1 MRVYKTGEI
10 RNVAVVGH
18 GASGKTS
25 LVDAL
30 AFVAGTS
37 KRHGSVKDGTAL
49 TDYTPDEIERKY
61 SINLAIG
68 VAEWMDTKLN
78 LIDTPGYL
86 DFTGEALAGV
96 YAADGAVVVV
106 SATGGVEVGTEK
118 VWDYCEARGVP
129 RLFFISL
136 MDKEHAGFEKVYG
149 QIKDRL
155 TPKVIPVEIPVGEG
169 PDFHGIINLFSKK
182 CHMYKKGTKAG
193 EYEEVDVPAEY
204 EARFERYS
212 KELIERIAE
221 TDDTLLER
229 YLGGQVFKTM
239 SEPHV
244 GDVTY
249 FRVYCGTV
257 KNGQDVYNA
266 PRAAVEK
273 LNHLCVSIGK
283 DRSEIAELHAG
294 DIGVVAKLR
303 DTHTNDTLST
313 REAPIVLHKI
323 PFPEPV
329 ITVAIEVKQRGE
341 EEKLSNG
348 LHKLHEEDPTFQH
361 EYNAELGQTL
371 IRGLGERH
379 LEIIV
384 GRLARKYGVHAVT
397 TKPKVAYRETFRGKA
412 EGQGKHKKQTGGRGQ
427 YGDCWIRI
435 APLPR
440 GSGVQFVDEIV
451 GGVIP
456 RQYIPAVERGIQEAA
471 ARGPVAGY
479 PVVDFKAE
487 LYDGSY
493 HDVDSNE
500 MSFKMAGI
508 LAFRNVSPNCRP
520 VLLEPILELE
530 VSTPDEYQGAVM
542 GDLSSRRGQI
552 LGTEPDGR
560 LVRVKALVPEAELDR
575 YATTLHSI
583 THGRGTYGAT
593 KLTVVE
599 GFLTPESVLHDPVQD
614 IYFVSNINGGP
625 TAKDNNGFIS
635 RVRPD
640 GAVENLKFIEG
651 GHGGVTLNAP
661 KGLAIRGDTLWVADI
676 DMVRSFD
683 AKTGAPR
690 DSVSLAGLGAVF
702 LNDIA
707 IAQTGALYITDTG
720 IRFDDVGNVLH
731 PGPDRIFRIGT
742 DRQVTGAVRGD
753 TLGRPNGITLDSVGK
768 RFIVVQFGGR
778 SVLAWKP
785 GDKAPSVIAK
795 GPGGFDGVEMA
806 GSRMLISSWSDS
818 TVSSY
823 ETGQEVKVIT
833 GVPSP
838 ADIGY
843 DGKRKR
849 VLVPIFSGNR
859 VEIWQLP

>member
-1 MRVYKTGEI
+1 MRVYKTAEI

-37 KRHGSVKDGTAL
+37 KRHGSVKEGTAL

-61 SINLAIG
+61 SINLALG
-68 VAEWMDTKLN
+68 VAEWMNTKIN

-96 YAADGAVVVV
+96 WAADGALVVV

-118 VWDYCEARGVP
+118 VWDYGEQRGVP
-129 RLFFISL
+129 RLFFVSL
-136 MDKEHAGFEKVYG
+136 MDKEHADFEKVYR
-149 QIKDRL
+149 QIKQLL

-169 PDFHGIINLFSKK
+169 PEFHGIINLFSQK
-182 CHMYKKGTKAG
+182 CHLYKKGTKAG
-193 EYEEVDVPAEY
+193 EYEEVDVPGEY
-204 EARFERYS
+204 RTRFEQYS

-229 YLGGQVFKTM
+229 YLGGEEIGRDEAIAAMKAGMAQGEVFPLFCGAAELTYGTRALLSKMVELFPAPHERPAVEAQKWGSAERVTLRAEDGGTFVAQVFKTI

-244 GDVTY
+244 GDVSY
-249 FRVYCGTV
+249 FRVHSGTV
-257 KNGQDVYNA
+257 KNGQDVWNA
-266 PRAAVEK
+266 PRSAVEK
-273 LNHLCVSIGK
+273 LNHLCVAVGK
-283 DRSEIAELHAG
+283 DRTEIAELHAG
-294 DIGVVAKLR
+294 DIGAVAKLR

-313 REAPIVLHKI
+313 RETPVVLAKI

-361 EYNAELGQTL
+361 EYNPELQQTL

-397 TKPKVAYRETFRGKA
+397 TKPRIAYRETFRGKA

-440 GSGVQFVDEIV
+440 GSGLQFMDEIV

-479 PVVDFKAE
+479 PVVDFKVE

-508 LAFRNVSPNCRP
+508 LAFRNVSPNCKP
-520 VLLEPILELE
+520 VLLEPILEVE
-530 VSTPDEYQGAVM
+530 VWTPDEYQGAVM
-542 GDLSSRRGQI
+542 GDLSSRRGHI
-552 LGTEPDGR
+552 LGTDKEGR
-560 LVRVKALVPEAELDR
+560 LTKIKALVPEAELDR
-575 YATTLHSI
+575 YATMLHSL
-583 THGRGTYGAT
+583 THGRGTYR
-593 KLTVVE
+593 
-599 GFLTPESVLHDPVQD
+599 S
-614 IYFVSNINGGP
+614 
-625 TAKDNNGFIS
+625 
-635 RVRPD
+635 
-640 GAVENLKFIEG
+640 KF
-651 GHGGVTLNAP
+651 HV
-661 KGLAIRGDTLWVADI
+661 
-676 DMVRSFD
+676 
-683 AKTGAPR
+683 
-690 DSVSLAGLGAVF
+690 
-702 LNDIA
+702 
-707 IAQTGALYITDTG
+707 Y
-720 IRFDDVGNVLH
+720 
-731 PGPDRIFRIGT
+731 
-742 DRQVTGAVRGD
+742 
-753 TLGRPNGITLDSVGK
+753 
-768 RFIVVQFGGR
+768 
-778 SVLAWKP
+778 
-785 GDKAPSVIAK
+785 
-795 GPGGFDGVEMA
+795 
-806 GSRMLISSWSDS
+806 
-818 TVSSY
+818 
-823 ETGQEVKVIT
+823 QEVPPDVAHKVIE
-833 GVPSP
+833 
-838 ADIGY
+838 A
-843 DGKRKR
+843 RKKEMEQAKA
-849 VLVPIFSGNR
+849 S
-859 VEIWQLP
+859 

>member
-1 MRVYKTGEI
+1 MRVYRTPEI

-18 GASGKTS
+18 GACGKTS

-37 KRHGSVKDGTAL
+37 KRHGAVKDGTAL

-61 SINLAIG
+61 SINLALG

-86 DFTGEALAGV
+86 DFTGEALGGV
-96 YAADGAVVVV
+96 WAADGAVIVV

-118 VWDYCEARGVP
+118 VWDYAEQRGVP
-129 RLFFISL
+129 RMFFVSL
-136 MDKEHAGFEKVYG
+136 MDKEHADFEKVYH

-155 TPKVIPVEIPVGEG
+155 TAKVIPVEIPVGEG
-169 PDFHGIINLFSKK
+169 PEFHGIINLFSKK
-182 CHMYKKGTKAG
+182 CHLYKKGTKAG
-193 EYEEVDVPAEY
+193 EYDEVDVPAEY
-204 EARFERYS
+204 QARFDEYS
-212 KELIERIAE
+212 RELIERIAE

-229 YLGGQVFKTM
+229 YLGGEEIGRDEAIRALKTGMARGEIFPLFCGAAELTHGTRALLSKLVELMPSPADRPPLEAQKWGGADKVTVKPDDAGPFDAQVFKTI

-244 GDVTY
+244 GDVSY
-249 FRVYCGTV
+249 FRVHSGTV
-257 KNGQDVYNA
+257 RNGQDVYNA
-266 PRAAVEK
+266 PRDAVEK
-273 LNHLCVSIGK
+273 LNHLCVAVGK

-313 REAPIVLHKI
+313 REMPIVLRKI

-361 EYNAELGQTL
+361 EYNGELQQTL

-384 GRLARKYGVHAVT
+384 GRLARKFGVHAVIG
-397 TKPKVAYRETFRGKA
+397 KPKIAYRETFKGRA

-440 GSGVQFVDEIV
+440 GSGFQFLDEIV

-508 LAFRNVSPNCRP
+508 LAFRNVSPNCKP
-520 VLLEPILELE
+520 VLLEPILE
-530 VSTPDEYQGAVM
+530 VDVWTPDEYQGAVM
-542 GDLSSRRGQI
+542 GDLSSRRGHI
-552 LGTEPDGR
+552 MGTEKDGR
-560 LVRVKALVPEAELDR
+560 LTKVKALVPEAELDR
-575 YATTLHSI
+575 YATALHSL
-583 THGRGTYGAT
+583 THGRGTYRSKFHVYQEVPAEVAH
-593 KLTVVE
+593 KL
-599 GFLTPESVLHDPVQD
+599 
-614 IYFVSNINGGP
+614 
-625 TAKDNNGFIS
+625 
-635 RVRPD
+635 
-640 GAVENLKFIEG
+640 IE
-651 GHGGVTLNAP
+651 TR
-661 KGLAIRGDTLWVADI
+661 K
-676 DMVRSFD
+676 
-683 AKTGAPR
+683 K
-690 DSVSLAGLGAVF
+690 
-702 LNDIA
+702 
-707 IAQTGALYITDTG
+707 
-720 IRFDDVGNVLH
+720 
-731 PGPDRIFRIGT
+731 
-742 DRQVTGAVRGD
+742 
-753 TLGRPNGITLDSVGK
+753 
-768 RFIVVQFGGR
+768 
-778 SVLAWKP
+778 
-785 GDKAPSVIAK
+785 
-795 GPGGFDGVEMA
+795 EMA
-806 GSRMLISSWSDS
+806 EAKAS
-818 TVSSY
+818 
-823 ETGQEVKVIT
+823 
-833 GVPSP
+833 
-838 ADIGY
+838 
-843 DGKRKR
+843 
-849 VLVPIFSGNR
+849 
-859 VEIWQLP
+859 

>member
-1 MRVYKTGEI
+1 MRVYKTTEI

-61 SINLAIG
+61 SINLALA
-68 VAEWMDTKLN
+68 VAEWMDVKLN
-78 LIDTPGYL
+78 MIDTPGYL

-96 YAADGAVVVV
+96 CAADGAVVVV

-118 VWDYCEARGVP
+118 VWDYADKRGIP
-129 RLFFISL
+129 RLFFVSL
-136 MDKEHAGFEKVYG
+136 MDKEHANFERVYD
-149 QIKDRL
+149 QIKERL

-169 PDFHGIINLFSKK
+169 PEFHGIINLFSKK
-182 CHMYKKGTKAG
+182 CHLYKKGTKAG

-204 EARFERYS
+204 QDRFERYS

-229 YLGGQVFKTM
+229 YLGGEEIGRDEAIAAMKAGMLKGELF
-239 SEPHV
+239 PL
-244 GDVTY
+244 
-249 FRVYCGTV
+249 FCGAAELTFGTRALLSKLV
-257 KNGQDVYNA
+257 ELVPAPSDQPAVEA
-266 PRAAVEK
+266 PREAVEK
-273 LNHLCVSIGK
+273 LNHLCVTVGK
-283 DRSEIAELHAG
+283 ERIEIPELHAR

-313 REAPIVLHKI
+313 RDRAIVLPKI

-329 ITVAIEVKQRGE
+329 ITEAIEVKQRGE

-361 EYNAELGQTL
+361 EYNGELGQTL

-384 GRLARKYGVHAVT
+384 GRLARKFGVHAVIG
-397 TKPKVAYRETFRGKA
+397 KPKIAYRETFRGKG

-440 GSGVQFVDEIV
+440 GSGFQFADEIV

-471 ARGPVAGY
+471 TRGPVAGY
-479 PVVDFKAE
+479 PVVDFKVE

-508 LAFRNVSPNCRP
+508 LAFRNVGPNCRP

-530 VSTPDEYQGAVM
+530 VWTPDEYQGAVM
-542 GDLSSRRGQI
+542 GDLSSRRGEI
-552 LGTEPDGR
+552 LGTEKDGR
-560 LVRVKALVPEAELDR
+560 LTKVRALVPEAELDR
-575 YATTLHSI
+575 YATALHSL
-583 THGRGTYGAT
+583 THGRGTYRQKFHVYQEVPPDAAH
-593 KLTVVE
+593 KVVE
-599 GFLTPESVLHDPVQD
+599 VRKKELEE
-614 IYFVSNINGGP
+614 
-625 TAKDNNGFIS
+625 AK
-635 RVRPD
+635 
-640 GAVENLKFIEG
+640 A
-651 GHGGVTLNAP
+651 
-661 KGLAIRGDTLWVADI
+661 
-676 DMVRSFD
+676 
-683 AKTGAPR
+683 
-690 DSVSLAGLGAVF
+690 
-702 LNDIA
+702 
-707 IAQTGALYITDTG
+707 
-720 IRFDDVGNVLH
+720 
-731 PGPDRIFRIGT
+731 
-742 DRQVTGAVRGD
+742 
-753 TLGRPNGITLDSVGK
+753 
-768 RFIVVQFGGR
+768 
-778 SVLAWKP
+778 
-785 GDKAPSVIAK
+785 
-795 GPGGFDGVEMA
+795 
-806 GSRMLISSWSDS
+806 
-818 TVSSY
+818 
-823 ETGQEVKVIT
+823 
-833 GVPSP
+833 
-838 ADIGY
+838 
-843 DGKRKR
+843 
-849 VLVPIFSGNR
+849 
-859 VEIWQLP
+859 